1 MSSPQPVSR
10 SAMAV
15 QAGSQKYYEVWRGE
29 TFTGRRFTSLVSAN
43 RYAKAIDGKV
53 RTI

>member
-1 MSSPQPVSR
+1 VSSPQPVSR

-15 QAGSQKYYEVWRGE
+15 QAGSQKYYEVLKGE

-43 RYAKAIDGKV
+43 RYANAIGGKV
-53 RTI
+53 RTV